1 MPRSLERQSLFDLA
15 THSLRGV
22 HPTMSKPMSRRTAI
36 LRLAAIA
43 GAPLLAHSRVFANE
57 ELKEIHML
65 KPGE

>member
-1 MPRSLERQSLFDLA
+1 
-15 THSLRGV
+15 
-22 HPTMSKPMSRRTAI
+22 MSKPMSRRSAI